1 MTDAPAL
8 PPLTWAAEQDAARRL
23 RTEGRFA
30 EAAAAY
36 GRAAD
41 LNPAGIARLFQGLSL
56 RDLGDMPGALAALER
71 HVADQPDSFDG
82 WTTLGMTRRNAGML
96 DQAIGPLRRALAL
109 REDPAV
115 RNVLVTCLW
124 RLGRMGEARVE
135 GWRNLDLKDRLA
147 AQALA
152 ASPFAQAA
160 LRPGGRGFDPGQPRA
175 NIIAFSLW
183 GDRPEYITGAIVN
196 AQIAPHL
203 YVGWTARFYCDTSVP
218 AEARAALAQ
227 YGAQVVLMDRPE
239 HQRIRPMWRF
249 LASDDP
255 DVNVFVCRD
264 ADSRLN
270 ARELL
275 AVTDWLRSG
284 RRFHVMRDH
293 LYHME
298 LILAGMWGGMAGVL
312 PPLADWLAQG
322 AAYFDNRWGDQAFLA
337 DLVWPL
343 IRGDACVHDA
353 EYRFPDGIARDFPA
367 GYDLPGLIHVGGG
380 VKQMP
385 HWSRY
390 FRLPGD
396 GGAQ

>member
-1 MTDAPAL
+1 MPDAP
-8 PPLTWAAEQDAARRL
+8 PPQLQAELDTARRL
-23 RTEGRFA
+23 RAGGQFA

-41 LNPAGIARLFQGLSL
+41 LHPEGSARLFQALSL
-56 RDLGDMPGALAALER
+56 RDMGDVAGALAAL
-71 HVADQPDSFDG
+71 HALLALQPGNFDG
-82 WTTLGMTRRNAGML
+82 WTTLGMTHRNAGAL
-96 DQAIGPLRRALAL
+96 EAAIAPLRRALEL
-109 REDPAV
+109 RDDAAV
-115 RNVLVTCLW
+115 RNVLVTSLW
-124 RLGRMGEARVE
+124 RLGRHGEARVE

-147 AQALA
+147 QAAFA
-152 ASPFAQAA
+152 ASPFAQAR
-160 LRPGGRGFDPGQPRA
+160 LKDGGRAFDPTRA
-175 NIIAFSLW
+175 RRNVIAFSLW

-218 AEARAALAQ
+218 ADARAALAQ

-249 LASDDP
+249 LAADDP
-255 DVNVFVCRD
+255 EVNVFVCRD

-270 ARELL
+270 AKELL

-293 LYHME
+293 IYHME
-298 LILAGMWGGMAGVL
+298 LVLAGMWGGTAGVL
-312 PPLADWLAQG
+312 PGMADWLDKG

-343 IRGDACVHDA
+343 IRGDTYVHDSH
-353 EYRFPDGIARDFPA
+353 YRFPDGIAGDFPP
-367 GYDLPGLIHVGGG
+367 GYTLPGLIHVGGG

-390 FRLPGD
+390 FRLPED
-396 GGAQ
+396 PA

>member
-1 MTDAPAL
+1 MRDTSPR
-8 PPLTWAAEQDAARRL
+8 TWSAEQEAGRAL
-23 RTEGRFA
+23 RAERRFA

-41 LNPAGIARLFQGLSL
+41 LNPASTARLFQGLAL
-56 RDLGDMPGALAALER
+56 RDAGDMAGAVAALER
-71 HVADQPDSFDG
+71 HVAAQPGSFDG
-82 WTTLGMTRRNAGML
+82 WTTLGMTRRNAGAL
-96 DQAIGPLRRALAL
+96 DAAIAPLRRALEL
-109 REDPAV
+109 RDDPAV

-152 ASPFAQAA
+152 ASPFAQAR
-160 LRPGGRGFDPGQPRA
+160 LRPGGRGFDPGRPRA

-218 AEARAALAQ
+218 ADARAALAQ

-249 LASDDP
+249 LASDDAE
-255 DVNVFVCRD
+255 VNVFVCRD

-275 AVTDWLRSG
+275 AVADWLRSG
-284 RRFHVMRDH
+284 KRFHVMRDH
-293 LYHME
+293 IYHME
-298 LILAGMWGGMAGVL
+298 LVLAGMWGGMAGVL
-312 PPLADWLAQG
+312 PPLAEWLAQG

-343 IRGDACVHDA
+343 IRGETCVHDA

-380 VKQMP
+380 VKSMP

-396 GGAQ
+396 SGAQ

>member
-1 MTDAPAL
+1 VTDAPAS

-41 LNPAGIARLFQGLSL
+41 LNPAGSARLFQGLSL

-96 DQAIGPLRRALAL
+96 DQAIAPLRRALAL

-160 LRPGGRGFDPGQPRA
+160 LRPGGRGFDPGKPRA

-218 AEARAALAQ
+218 ADARAALAQ

-255 DVNVFVCRD
+255 EVNVFVCRD

-275 AVTDWLRSG
+275 AVTAWLRSG

-396 GGAQ
+396 SGAQ

>member
-1 MTDAPAL
+1 MSEL
-8 PPLTWAAEQDAARRL
+8 PPKSWTTEQEAGRALRAER
-23 RTEGRFA
+23 RFA

-41 LNPAGIARLFQGLSL
+41 LNPAGTARLFQGLSL
-56 RDLGDMPGALAALER
+56 RDAGDMAGALAALER
-71 HVADQPDSFDG
+71 HVAAQPGSFDG
-82 WTTLGMTRRNAGML
+82 WTTLGMTHRNAGAP
-96 DQAIGPLRRALAL
+96 DAAIAPLRRALEL
-109 REDPAV
+109 RDDPAV

-124 RLGRMGEARVE
+124 RLGRLGEARVE

-152 ASPFAQAA
+152 ASPFAGAR
-160 LRPGGRGFDPGQPRA
+160 LSPGGRGFDPAKPRA

-218 AEARAALAQ
+218 ADARAALAQ

-293 LYHME
+293 IYHME

-312 PPLADWLAQG
+312 PRMADWLAQG

-343 IRGDACVHDA
+343 IRGETCVHDA

>member
-1 MTDAPAL
+1 
-8 PPLTWAAEQDAARRL
+8 
-23 RTEGRFA
+23 
-30 EAAAAY
+30 
-36 GRAAD
+36 
-41 LNPAGIARLFQGLSL
+41 
-56 RDLGDMPGALAALER
+56 
-71 HVADQPDSFDG
+71 
-82 WTTLGMTRRNAGML
+82 
-96 DQAIGPLRRALAL
+96 LRRALAL
-109 REDPAV
+109 RDDPSV

-218 AEARAALAQ
+218 ADARAALAQ

-293 LYHME
+293 IYHME

>member
-1 MTDAPAL
+1 MPDVPPPKVQSDLDAG
-8 PPLTWAAEQDAARRL
+8 RRL
-23 RTEGRFA
+23 RAEGRFA

-41 LNPAGIARLFQGLSL
+41 ALPDSSARLFQALSL
-56 RDLGDMPGALAALER
+56 RDMGDVAGAVAALGALLA
-71 HVADQPDSFDG
+71 VQPDNFDG
-82 WTTLGMTRRNAGML
+82 WTTLGMTHRNAGAL
-96 DQAIGPLRRALAL
+96 DLAIAPLRRALEL
-109 REDPAV
+109 RDDAPV
-115 RNVLVTCLW
+115 RNVLVTSLW
-124 RLGRMGEARVE
+124 RLGRVGEARVE
-135 GWRNLDLKDRLA
+135 GWRNLDFKDRQARA
-147 AQALA
+147 AFA
-152 ASPFAQAA
+152 ASPFAQTRLAA
-160 LRPGGRGFDPGQPRA
+160 GARGFDPTQARR
-175 NIIAFSLW
+175 NVIAFSLW

-218 AEARAALAQ
+218 ADARAALAQ

-255 DVNVFVCRD
+255 EVNVFVCRD
-264 ADSRLN
+264 TDSRLN

-275 AVTDWLRSG
+275 AVTAWLRSG
-284 RRFHVMRDH
+284 KRFHVMRDH
-293 LYHME
+293 VYHME
-298 LILAGMWGGMAGVL
+298 LVLAGMWGGTAGVL
-312 PPLADWLAQG
+312 PGMADWLAQG

-343 IRGDACVHDA
+343 IRDDTCVHDSQ
-353 EYRFPDGIARDFPA
+353 YRFPDGIAADFPP

-390 FRLPGD
+390 FRLPEG
-396 GGAQ
+396 